1 MTRLVALVGAVA
13 LSAVTLISGQ
23 PVEPASGTW
32 ELSLAKS
39 RFVPASRAPKSQTRS
54 YQVQG
59 NQETARHT
67 GVDAQ
72 GNPTLIEFT
81 VSHDGKSHPLK
92 GYADWDSIS
101 MERIDANTIEFTQSR
116 DGKVTLRGTR
126 SVSKDGKTMTI
137 TAKGTTA
144 KGEPV
149 DDLLVFEK
157 R

>member
-1 MTRLVALVGAVA
+1 MSRLLALAGAVA
-13 LSAVTLISGQ
+13 LSVATVISGQ
-23 PVEPASGTW
+23 PVDAASGTW

-39 RFVPASRAPKSQTRS
+39 RFVPAGRAPKSQTRT

-67 GVDAQ
+67 GIDAQ
-72 GNPTLIEFT
+72 GNPTLIEFA
-81 VSHDGKSHPLK
+81 VSYDGKSHPLK

-101 MERIDANTIEFTQSR
+101 MKRIDAYTTEFTQSR
-116 DGKVTLRGTR
+116 DGTVSLRGTR
-126 SVSKDGKTMTI
+126 AVSKDGKTMTI